1 METMFDRQYSLT
13 TREVV
18 EIRTR
23 TVTSTDPETGETTE
37 DEEEYEYYIL
47 YVTLRNKGFGAVA
60 LENLDEE
67 QKERYTATLSLKGN
81 KPICSA
87 AIFTPMKALVK
98 ITTFRGKP
106 WLTLILPH

>member
-1 METMFDRQYSLT
+1 MFDRQYSLT

-60 LENLDEE
+60 WRTWTRSRKN
-67 QKERYTATLSLKGN
+67 
-81 KPICSA
+81 
-87 AIFTPMKALVK
+87 AI
-98 ITTFRGKP
+98 R
-106 WLTLILPH
+106 LPFP